1 MIMLPPPEFH
11 AKYEDRDWRAIR
23 SQLISECRDEALI
36 DTKLHDSLDDMI
48 AAKSALP
55 TAEEQRFTTL
65 GRLVPG
71 IAHDVNNLLAVMC
84 GYAELLSEHF
94 TVDDPRRGFATLI
107 GDLGQQA
114 GELLQYVSGLSRVP
128 EVAHVDLPE
137 LFDKVARLLPRYIGA
152 NLECRVECAPGLG
165 SIAVDPIEAMQLI
178 LNLVGNA
185 RDSTPAGGAIIVR
198 AGIEA
203 LKVARPGWPQT
214 VPCGQF
220 VAVTVSDNGC
230 GMEAATLQ
238 RIFEP
243 YFTTRADCG
252 GTGIGL
258 ATVARIV
265 GHAGGFIQVESA
277 PGWGTRFRLYFPIEA
292 N

>member
-1 MIMLPPPEFH
+1 MIMLPPPEYH
-11 AKYEDRDWRAIR
+11 AKYEERDWRAIR

-36 DTKLHDSLDDMI
+36 DTKLHDSFDDMI
-48 AAKSALP
+48 AAQSALP

-84 GYAELLSEHF
+84 GYAELLSEQF
-94 TVDDPRRGFATLI
+94 AVGDPRRDFATLI
-107 GDLGQQA
+107 GELGRQA

-128 EVAHVDLPE
+128 EVARVDVPE
-137 LFDKVARLLPRYIGA
+137 LFDKVARLLPRYVGA
-152 NLECRVECAPGLG
+152 ELECRVECAPEL
-165 SIAVDPIEAMQLI
+165 STIAVDPVEAMQLI

-185 RDSTPAGGAIIVR
+185 RDSTPAGGAIAVR
-198 AGIEA
+198 AGNEA
-203 LKVARPGWPQT
+203 LKMARPGWPQT
-214 VPCGQF
+214 VPSGQF
-220 VAVTVSDNGC
+220 VAITVSDNGC
-230 GMEAATLQ
+230 GMNTETLQ
-238 RIFEP
+238 HIFEP
-243 YFTTRADCG
+243 DFTTRASSG

-277 PGWGTRFRLYFPIEA
+277 PGWGTRFRLYFPVEV